1 MAEFLLSPPLQ
12 ALRSQLRPGQ
22 QPLADWQ
29 GGKLA
34 VSAVPGAG
42 KSHSMAVGAAIAI
55 ARFGLH
61 SDRQLVVV
69 TFTRSAAANIKQ
81 KIRANLRA
89 LNLPSGGFM
98 VQTLHGLALHIA
110 SRHPEASGLDLTR
123 MTLISPNQSHRL
135 LRQVVEQWI
144 HQHPDLYEQ
153 LQQGQGFDGEATE
166 RLRRQSV
173 LRTEVLP
180 NLGYTAIQGAK
191 SSRLTP
197 QQLRDAAADCDDPDG
212 TLAMGTLM
220 RIAADLYEGYQG
232 LMKSRQLLDYDEMI
246 LGALRVLDQEPLR
259 QQWQERVFAVFE
271 DEAQDSSPLQAQLL
285 EILATTPDQRQCH
298 LVRVGDPNQAINST
312 FTPAD
317 PIYFNRFCDD
327 CASHQRLTMM
337 DQSGR
342 SSPEILN
349 AANQMLFWVYDGW
362 GATAT
367 VPVGQLFRR
376 QAIRP
381 VAVDDPQADANP
393 APIGAGVE
401 IHYPPD
407 IYATAQEIGARAI
420 ALLTA
425 HPEYNAAILVRERKQ
440 AHFLTTR
447 LAPILKGHHIPV
459 YDVNTAQNAKAI
471 PQDILQLLLF
481 IDRPH
486 SPDYLKGALT
496 VLREREQIPSQDL
509 DGLAIAP
516 EQFLYPTPLDPP
528 LSPPALIAQRV
539 CNQLLRAGVELHPY
553 DLISFLG
560 LTLQYQASELATL
573 QKLAERI
580 FQQTARQRTL
590 KAILEILQEIV
601 TSEQFEGVEEESEA
615 RYTKPGQLTI
625 ITMHKAKGLDWD
637 LVFIPFL
644 HHDSI
649 PGEPW
654 VPGGRKFLG
663 EFNLEEV
670 VRMQIRALVRAGG
683 AMVGELPN
691 PQTAWQAA
699 IALKQAEEYRLL
711 YVAMT
716 RAKRLL
722 WLSAAQNGPFTWS
735 MVSDQGAINL
745 QPKKPCDV
753 LLTLTP

>member
-1 MAEFLLSPPLQ
+1 MADLLLSPPLQ

-22 QPLADWQ
+22 QALADWQ

-61 SDRQLVVV
+61 SGQQLVVV

-89 LNLPSGGFM
+89 LNLPTGGFM

-123 MTLISPNQSHRL
+123 MTLITPNQSHRL

-144 HQHPDLYEQ
+144 QDHPDHYER

-173 LRTEVLP
+173 LRTGVLP

-191 SSRLTP
+191 SSGLTP
-197 QQLRDAAADCDDPDG
+197 EQLRVASADCDDPYG
-212 TLAMGTLM
+212 TLA
-220 RIAADLYEGYQG
+220 IAAGLYDRYQR
-232 LMKSRQLLDYDEMI
+232 LMKSGQLLDYDEMI
-246 LGALRVLDQEPLR
+246 LGALRVLAQEPLR
-259 QQWQERVFAVFE
+259 QQWQEQVFAVFE

-285 EILATTPDQRQCH
+285 ELLATTPDQRQCN

-317 PIYFNRFCDD
+317 PIYFNHFCED
-327 CASHQRLTMM
+327 CEGNNRLTEM

-342 SSPEILN
+342 SSQQILN
-349 AANQMLFWVYDGW
+349 AANQMLCWVYDGW
-362 GATAT
+362 ETTAT
-367 VPVGQLFRR
+367 VAVDQLFRR

-381 VAVDDPQADANP
+381 VAVDDPQPDANP

-407 IYATAQEIGARAI
+407 IYATVQQIEARVI

-425 HPEYNAAILVRERKQ
+425 NPDYNAAILVRERKQ
-440 AHFLTTR
+440 AHFLTSR
-447 LAPILKGHHIPV
+447 LAPILKGHNIPV

-528 LSPPALIAQRV
+528 LSPAALIAQRV

-573 QKLAERI
+573 QKLAERL

-615 RYTKPGQLTI
+615 RYTKAGQLTI

-644 HHDSI
+644 HKDSI
-649 PGEPW
+649 PGQLW
-654 VPGGRKFLG
+654 VPAGRKFLG
-663 EFNLEEV
+663 DLNLEEV
-670 VRMQIRALVRAGG
+670 ARMQIRALVRSGG
-683 AMVGELPN
+683 KMPVELPD
-691 PQTAWQAA
+691 PKTAWQAA
-699 IALKQAEEYRLL
+699 ELLKRAEEYRLL

-716 RAKRLL
+716 RAKRFL

-735 MVSDQGAINL
+735 MVSNQGEVNL
-745 QPKKPCDV
+745 QPKEPSPV
-753 LLTLTP
+753 LLPLTP

>member
-1 MAEFLLSPPLQ
+1 MADPLLSPPLQ

-22 QPLADWQ
+22 QALADWQ
-29 GGKLA
+29 GGRLA
-34 VSAVPGAG
+34 ISAVPGAG
-42 KSHSMAVGAAIAI
+42 KSYSMAVGAAIAI

-61 SDRQLVVV
+61 SGQQLVVV

-135 LRQVVEQWI
+135 LRQAVEQWI
-144 HQHPDLYEQ
+144 RDHPDAYEQ

-191 SSRLTP
+191 SSGLTP
-197 QQLRDAAADCDDPDG
+197 EQLRAASGDDPYG
-212 TLAMGTLM
+212 TLA
-220 RIAADLYEGYQG
+220 IAADLYEGYQG
-232 LMKSRQLLDYDEMI
+232 LMRSRQLLDYDEMI
-246 LGALRVLDQEPLR
+246 LGALRVLEQEPLR
-259 QQWQERVFAVFE
+259 QQWQEQVFAVFE

-285 EILATTPDQRQCH
+285 EILATTPDQSQCN

-327 CASHQRLTMM
+327 CASNHRLTMM

-349 AANQMLFWVYDGW
+349 TANQMLFWVYDGW
-362 GATAT
+362 GTTAT

-407 IYATAQEIGARAI
+407 IYATAQGIGARAI

-425 HPEYNAAILVRERKQ
+425 HPDYNAAILVRERKQ
-440 AHFLTTR
+440 AHFLTRR

-459 YDVNTAQNAKAI
+459 YDVNTAQNAKEI

-486 SPDYLKGALT
+486 SPDYLKGALS
-496 VLREREQIPSQDL
+496 VLRERVEIPSQVL
-509 DGLAIAP
+509 VGLAIAP
-516 EQFLYPTPLDPP
+516 EQFLYPT
-528 LSPPALIAQRV
+528 
-539 CNQLLRAGVELHPY
+539 
-553 DLISFLG
+553 
-560 LTLQYQASELATL
+560 
-573 QKLAERI
+573 
-580 FQQTARQRTL
+580 
-590 KAILEILQEIV
+590 
-601 TSEQFEGVEEESEA
+601 
-615 RYTKPGQLTI
+615 
-625 ITMHKAKGLDWD
+625 
-637 LVFIPFL
+637 
-644 HHDSI
+644 
-649 PGEPW
+649 
-654 VPGGRKFLG
+654 
-663 EFNLEEV
+663 
-670 VRMQIRALVRAGG
+670 
-683 AMVGELPN
+683 
-691 PQTAWQAA
+691 
-699 IALKQAEEYRLL
+699 
-711 YVAMT
+711 
-716 RAKRLL
+716 
-722 WLSAAQNGPFTWS
+722 
-735 MVSDQGAINL
+735 
-745 QPKKPCDV
+745 
-753 LLTLTP
+753 